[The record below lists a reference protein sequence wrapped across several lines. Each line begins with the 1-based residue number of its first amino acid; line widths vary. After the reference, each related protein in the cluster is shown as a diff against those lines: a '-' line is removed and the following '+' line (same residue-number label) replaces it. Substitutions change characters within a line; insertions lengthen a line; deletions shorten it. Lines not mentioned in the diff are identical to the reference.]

1 MNIPSTAYPQETPL
15 KTIRRSTALLASLIV
30 LSLGSSMTVLAA
42 DTPDPVYANPGD
54 IKWGNAPPSLPKG
67 AKLAVLY
74 GDPGKSGPFVMRLM
88 TPASYKI
95 APHWHSQTEN
105 LTIISGTL
113 YLGSGDKA
121 DKAHEHALKAGG
133 FHYLPAKAHHYA
145 FTKAPTVIQI
155 HGDGPFDITYIN
167 DADDPSKAAKK

>member
-1 MNIPSTAYPQETPL
+1 L
-15 KTIRRSTALLASLIV
+15 KTMRRTTGLLASLIV

-42 DTPDPVYANPGD
+42 DAPDTVYANPGD